1 MNTIHK
7 YQIRKVE
14 DKVLIQ
20 THRVV
25 RWLDVQMQ
33 HDLITLWAVVDPDSE
48 IEPREIYIRG
58 TGHPM
63 LGIEGRHLGSV
74 QDRAFIWH
82 LFLDFR
88 DPAS

>member
-1 MNTIHK
+1 MNTIYK
-7 YQIRKVE
+7 FPIQQIAGT
-14 DKVLIQ
+14 VLIS
-20 THRVV
+20 TPRIV

-33 HDLITLWAVVDPDSE
+33 HNLITLWAVVDPDSE
-48 IEPREIYIRG
+48 IGPQEIYIRG

-63 LGIEGRHLGSV
+63 LGTEGKHLGSV
-74 QDRAFIWH
+74 QDRAFVWH